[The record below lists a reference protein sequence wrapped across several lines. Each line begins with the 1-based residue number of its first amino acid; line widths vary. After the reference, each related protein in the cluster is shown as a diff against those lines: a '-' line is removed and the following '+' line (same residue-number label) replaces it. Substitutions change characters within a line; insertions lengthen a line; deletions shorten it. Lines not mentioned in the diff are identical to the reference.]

1 MGESLPGSAAPGL
14 VSGWSAVGG
23 LGSSGAGFV
32 GVSVWLYLYGDAGAQ
47 VIESSGPAW
56 TAWVAASD
64 ADETALS
71 ALLDELSETGSLIG
85 VSVEGVP
92 ADALDPSAVAAAIG
106 RVASDSRGWHGALVR
121 GVDTVAG
128 RSMSLA
134 WWTRFD
140 AGGSVAD
147 PEREWATGHS

>member
-1 MGESLPGSAAPGL
+1 MALRVDLFSIPVGADPERLVPAEFEAAIAAGLDADGES
-14 VSGWSAVGG
+14 
-23 LGSSGAGFV
+23 
-32 GVSVWLYLYGDAGAQ
+32 GV
-47 VIESSGPAW
+47 AW

-121 GVDTVAG
+121 GIDTVAR